1 MTAVPIHAAKRGAQ
15 SKMTKPL
22 TGRAGL
28 PKAAAIVTDM
38 DVNPLALSTCTVW
51 LKKLLSLVT
60 FFAAAKKVTPPPG
73 RRLLQ

>member
-1 MTAVPIHAAKRGAQ
+1 AKE
-15 SKMTKPL
+15 TEVLKPDRTYSL

-28 PKAAAIVTDM
+28 RGGELLLPRETI
-38 DVNPLALSTCTVW
+38 NPLALSTCSAW

-73 RRLLQ
+73 GRLLHKQHNKQ